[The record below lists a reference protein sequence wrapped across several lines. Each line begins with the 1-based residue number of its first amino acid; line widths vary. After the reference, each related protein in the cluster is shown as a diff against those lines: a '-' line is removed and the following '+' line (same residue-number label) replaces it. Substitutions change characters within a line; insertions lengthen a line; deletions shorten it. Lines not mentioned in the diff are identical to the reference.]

1 MKTTFIQKRAH
12 KKYIITPIIIYVV
25 AFLFEY
31 YFIDDLYESTIGY
44 IEELQDS
51 FL

>member
-31 YFIDDLYESTIGY
+31 YFIDDLYESTIDD
-44 IEELQDS
+44 IKNICIIL
-51 FL
+51 